1 MSICL
6 SLDAIFPVRKLLVV
20 FTVNVVIDNFLNG
33 QCKMQTADYCF
44 HHANEYVTTIVPLF
58 ANPISKEV
66 ILFNH
71 ISHMSDSSFECK
83 CAIKITM

>member
-20 FTVNVVIDNFLNG
+20 FTVNVVIDNFLNR
-33 QCKMQTADYCF
+33 QCKMQAADYCF
-44 HHANEYVTTIVPLF
+44 HDANEYVTTIVPLF

>member
-20 FTVNVVIDNFLNG
+20 FTVNVVIDNFLNS
-33 QCKMQTADYCF
+33 QCKMQAADYCF

-58 ANPISKEV
+58 ADPISKEV
-66 ILFNH
+66 I
-71 ISHMSDSSFECK
+71 
-83 CAIKITM
+83 

>member
-1 MSICL
+1 MSIYL

-33 QCKMQTADYCF
+33 QCKTQAEDYCF

-58 ANPISKEV
+58 SNPINNGSQSAFYTAPLLK
-66 ILFNH
+66 
-71 ISHMSDSSFECK
+71 
-83 CAIKITM
+83 